1 MILFTIAP
9 MQGGVPRFTAKEMA
23 DLLAYLYFLHYT
35 DKPGDASRGKKLFSD
50 IGCAQCHGLD
60 GKRGT
65 LMYID
70 LSKYRNSPA
79 TEIVAGIWN
88 HSIKMR
94 EAAGEKGVSWPQ
106 IKKGEMA
113 DLLEFIRTPVKNNS
127 RKLRIVK
134 IFEIH
139 YSSCQGPG

>member
-1 MILFTIAP
+1 MWNKSPEMFLRAP
-9 MQGGVPRFTAKEMA
+9 LQGEVPQFTAKEIT

-35 DKPGDASRGKKLFSD
+35 DEPGDASRGKKIFST

-70 LSKYRNSPA
+70 LSKYWNNPP
-79 TEIVAGIWN
+79 TEIIANIWN

-94 EAAGEKGVSWPQ
+94 EATIEKGVPWPQ
-106 IKKGEMA
+106 IKKSEMA
-113 DLLEFIRTPVKNNS
+113 DLLEFIRTPVK
-127 RKLRIVK
+127 K
-134 IFEIH
+134 
-139 YSSCQGPG
+139 